1 LAASWLCRPIVTF
14 GPKTGEAPNA
24 PEGIRGVTSKN
35 SDSTSQ
41 SSNSVW
47 NVVTEH
53 LSKAKRAGKPKL
65 TATMK
70 RRALKRK
77 KADDGSQPSPASGS

>member
-1 LAASWLCRPIVTF
+1 
-14 GPKTGEAPNA
+14 
-24 PEGIRGVTSKN
+24 VTSKN
-35 SDSTSQ
+35 SDSIDQ
-41 SSNSVW
+41 PANSVW

-77 KADDGSQPSPASGS
+77 KPGDKSQPSRPGGFREETNA